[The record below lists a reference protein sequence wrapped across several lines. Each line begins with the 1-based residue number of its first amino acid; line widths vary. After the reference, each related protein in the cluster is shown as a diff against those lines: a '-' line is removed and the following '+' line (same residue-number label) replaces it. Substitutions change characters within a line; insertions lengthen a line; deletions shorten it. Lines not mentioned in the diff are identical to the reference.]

1 MDIIKH
7 IQFKLAFSYN
17 SIFRPFL
24 NSHLSAK
31 NANTCSEIFSRG
43 EFLSLSVQSI
53 NYQPLAFPSKTLY
66 NYI

>member
-24 NSHLSAK
+24 TSHLQRMPTLAVR
-31 NANTCSEIFSRG
+31 FFFRG

>member
-24 NSHLSAK
+24 TSHLQRMPTLAVR
-31 NANTCSEIFSRG
+31 FFFRG
-43 EFLSLSVQSI
+43 EFLSLSVHI
-53 NYQPLAFPSKTLY
+53 NYQSLAFPSKTLY

>member
-24 NSHLSAK
+24 TSHLQRMPTLAVR
-31 NANTCSEIFSRG
+31 FFPG
-43 EFLSLSVQSI
+43 ENFCNYLFKVLITSL
-53 NYQPLAFPSKTLY
+53 
-66 NYI
+66 